1 MVHHKKH
8 VIFPGRLAP
17 RETLGLHEILA
28 FKTAKLTQ
36 SKAGQRDIEDPELQ
50 QLSLLGIELLERHMQ
65 EIMWALQNQQSSP
78 LQKPKHTGTLTES
91 DQMAAAD
98 SLSNAKSAIRS
109 FATTITETATPYI
122 REMLI
127 HQLFTTIR
135 YHEQVFNFMY
145 MKGLYPAYDL
155 DQLITLDFNNA
166 SKALQ
171 IPIDRYR

>member
-8 VIFPGRLAP
+8 VIFP
-17 RETLGLHEILA
+17 
-28 FKTAKLTQ
+28 
-36 SKAGQRDIEDPELQ
+36 
-50 QLSLLGIELLERHMQ
+50 
-65 EIMWALQNQQSSP
+65 
-78 LQKPKHTGTLTES
+78 GTLTES

-109 FATTITETATPYI
+109 FATAITETATPYI

-171 IPIDRYR
+171 TPIDRYR